1 MIGFNYL
8 GKLGQL
14 GNQMFQYAAVVGAAN
29 NIGTSF
35 CVPKHD
41 EVVTDVLGN
50 KLRIELYDAFD
61 IEPERVGYVP
71 TNNNYQEKDFP
82 FEDEVLSLEGDWN
95 LIGYFQTEKYFSHVS
110 DRIRKDFTFHEWIRK
125 DCDPI
130 LEQFDNPVCLHI
142 RRGDY
147 IINSDNHHNL
157 SLKYYEKALK
167 YFDSDRQ
174 VVIFSDDPGWCLEQ
188 KLFSDDRFIVAEDIG
203 PYHSLYLMTKCSDF
217 IIANSTY
224 SWWGA
229 WLANRGKVI
238 APNTWFGPNNAHK
251 SIKDL
256 YPEHWTTLNYS

>member
-14 GNQMFQYAAVVGAAN
+14 GNQMFQYAAVVGTAN

-41 EVVTDVLGN
+41 EIFDDGIGN
-50 KLRIELYDAFD
+50 KLRIELYEAFD
-61 IEPERVGYVP
+61 IKPERIGYVP

-82 FEDEVLSLEGDWN
+82 FDEEVFSLEGDWN
-95 LIGYFQTEKYFSHVS
+95 LIGFFQTEKYFSHVS
-110 DRIRKDFTFHEWIRK
+110 DRIRKDFTFHEWIRE

-130 LEQFDNPVCLHI
+130 AVQFDNPIALHI

-147 IINSDNHHNL
+147 LTNSANHHNL
-157 SLKYYEKALK
+157 SMEYYEKALEE
-167 YFDSDRQ
+167 FDSDRQ
-174 VVIFSDDPGWCLEQ
+174 VIIFSDDPDWCMEQ
-188 KLFSDDRFIVAEDIG
+188 ELFNDDRFQVAQDIG
-203 PYHSLYLMTKCSDF
+203 SHHTLYLMSQCSDF
-217 IIANSTY
+217 IIANSTF

-229 WLANRGKVI
+229 WLANRGKVV
-238 APNTWFGPNNAHK
+238 APKTWFGPNNAHK

-256 YPEHWTTLNYS
+256 YPSHWKVIDYD